1 MIVNLTKI
9 KNNTI
14 KEGKLGAF
22 KEAAFGD
29 QKPAL
34 RLPQAL
40 PVSKESYSSLNSRG
54 TLGAWCH
61 PHFFGDKIVHEN
73 CSLYSSPV
81 PLIV

>member
-1 MIVNLTKI
+1 MRKQPVTEEKHVMIVNLTKI
-9 KNNTI
+9 KINTI

-40 PVSKESYSSLNSRG
+40 PKSKES
-54 TLGAWCH
+54 
-61 PHFFGDKIVHEN
+61 
-73 CSLYSSPV
+73 
-81 PLIV
+81 